1 MSNDSPNTAPHA
13 VLRQRQDFQF
23 DIDFGAPRPTLLA
36 DENPPLGQGAGPSP
50 VQLLC
55 AAVGNCMA
63 DSLLFALRKFEQQPE
78 PITCEVRAEIG
89 RNEQNRLRVLGLD
102 VALTL
107 GVPAAQ
113 LEHLDRVLAQFED
126 FCTVGMSVAQ
136 GIPLRVSVKDG
147 TGTALK

>member
-1 MSNDSPNTAPHA
+1 MSNDSTSTAPHA
-13 VLRQRQDFQF
+13 VLRQRQDYQF
-23 DIDFGAPRPTLLA
+23 EIDFGAPRAVLLT
-36 DENPPLGQGAGPSP
+36 DENPPLGQGAGPAP

-63 DSLLFALRKFEQQPE
+63 DSLLFALRKFKQQPE
-78 PITCEVRAEIG
+78 PISCEVRAEIG

-102 VALTL
+102 VALSL
-107 GVPAAQ
+107 GVPADQ

-136 GIPLRVSVKDG
+136 GIPLTVRVKDS
-147 TGTALK
+147 TGRQLK